1 MKEEWILELQNGSAW
16 PPSNFRGE
24 RNKVFSS
31 QEIKVIV
38 SWKFLLYVN
47 LVHINNTLLFKK
59 Q

>member
-38 SWKFLLYVN
+38 TWKFLL
-47 LVHINNTLLFKK
+47 
-59 Q
+59 